1 MWQIAGFLMVSLG
14 WPGWPSW
21 LDWMDWFDLPDGFG
35 LFDWL
40 VRSLV

>member
-1 MWQIAGFLMVSLG
+1 MWQIAGFLTVSLG
-14 WPGWPSW
+14 WLNWPGW

-40 VRSLV
+40 V

>member
-1 MWQIAGFLMVSLG
+1 MWQIAGFLMVSLAWPS
-14 WPGWPSW
+14 WPGW

-40 VRSLV
+40 V

>member
-1 MWQIAGFLMVSLG
+1 MWQITGILTVSLNWLN
-14 WPGWPSW
+14 WPGW

-40 VRSLV
+40 V

>member
-1 MWQIAGFLMVSLG
+1 MWQIAGFLTVSLNWLN
-14 WPGWPSW
+14 WPGW

-40 VRSLV
+40 V

>member
-1 MWQIAGFLMVSLG
+1 MWQIASILTVSLNWLN
-14 WPGWPSW
+14 WPGW

-40 VRSLV
+40 V

>member
-1 MWQIAGFLMVSLG
+1 MVSLG

>member
-1 MWQIAGFLMVSLG
+1 MWQIAGILTVSLSWLN
-14 WPGWPSW
+14 WPGW

-40 VRSLV
+40 V

>member
-1 MWQIAGFLMVSLG
+1 MWQIAGILTVSLNWLN
-14 WPGWPSW
+14 WPGW

-40 VRSLV
+40 V